1 MPQDFSLRLILPEL
15 IVAATGF
22 VLLGADLWVKDKRQV
37 GRWGVAGLVLALL
50 SVGLVFRLS
59 GEAWAQAVFV
69 DGFANLFR
77 IIFLA
82 VGILVLTSSFDYLEK
97 RGIPAGE
104 FYVLVVFA
112 TTGMMFMA
120 SSLHLL
126 TIYLGLE
133 ILSLASYALAGML
146 RRDPRSSEAGIKY
159 ILIGGITS
167 GIVLFGMSLVYGAT
181 GTLHLAEV
189 AAALT
194 SGAPAALLAGAVF
207 LIAGFGVKIA
217 AVPFHM
223 WAPDVY
229 HGAPTPVSAFLIT
242 ASEGAAFAA
251 VIRIFLTG
259 LPAIQDQ
266 WTGLFA
272 ILAVLTMTVG
282 NVAAITQQDIKRMMA
297 YSAIA
302 QAGYVLVGLAVAT
315 PLAISAMLYY
325 LFVYLLMTIGAFVVI
340 ILLNN
345 AEGAELISD
354 FSGLGRRSPWF
365 AFALT
370 VYMLSLVGT
379 PPTAGFFGKF
389 YLFQA
394 AVGAGMT
401 WLAIAMV
408 INSAASIA
416 YYFGVIRHMYLVE
429 PKEREAATPVPAPSH
444 LRWAM
449 AITLVGTLLFGL
461 FPDAIVM
468 WVTQVTDQMGIGLA
482 LLSGGM

>member
-15 IVAATGF
+15 IVAGTGLL
-22 VLLGADLWVKDKRQV
+22 LLGADLWVKDKRQV
-37 GRWGVAGLVLALL
+37 GRWGVAGLLLALL
-50 SVGLVFRLS
+50 SGGLVFRLS
-59 GEAWAQAVFV
+59 GEAWSQAVFV

-77 IIFLA
+77 VIFLA

-104 FYVLVVFA
+104 FYTLVVFA
-112 TTGMMFMA
+112 TLGMMFMA

-146 RRDPRSSEAGIKY
+146 RGDARSSEAGIKY

-167 GIVLFGMSLVYGAT
+167 AIILFGMSIVYGGT
-181 GTLHLAEV
+181 GRLHLGEI
-189 AAALT
+189 
-194 SGAPAALLAGAVF
+194 AALLAGGSFPSAALLAGVIF
-207 LIAGFGVKIA
+207 LIAGFGVKVA

-251 VIRIFLTG
+251 LIRIFLGG

-266 WTGLFA
+266 WTALFA

-354 FSGLGRRSPWF
+354 FSGL
-365 AFALT
+365 
-370 VYMLSLVGT
+370 
-379 PPTAGFFGKF
+379 
-389 YLFQA
+389 
-394 AVGAGMT
+394 
-401 WLAIAMV
+401 
-408 INSAASIA
+408 
-416 YYFGVIRHMYLVE
+416 
-429 PKEREAATPVPAPSH
+429 
-444 LRWAM
+444 
-449 AITLVGTLLFGL
+449 
-461 FPDAIVM
+461 
-468 WVTQVTDQMGIGLA
+468 
-482 LLSGGM
+482 